1 MNNKEKQ
8 IVHDWSSGSLEI
20 YEIETDTTPTA
31 EPTSGDEYVGQPTE
45 NPLDE

>member
-1 MNNKEKQ
+1 MAKQ
-8 IVHDWSSGSLEI
+8 KQLVHDWSSGSLEI
-20 YEIETDTTPTA
+20 YEIDADTTPTT